1 MVRRSA
7 VATALLA
14 LVAGV
19 ASPFAMAGSAAGA
32 AMPPNP
38 YAGPDGTWN
47 MHGDAGASDTTPFVG
62 PGAHPSPAQPVT
74 LPAVCP
80 TILSGA
86 DGMVQALCTEYV
98 DRAPSLY
105 LLDPTTLLPVARR
118 HLSAGSLLGGVYAY
132 VDDESRLV
140 TVDGSGSLLWL
151 AHSRSLL
158 GWSIDVEREVPVA
171 LPEGDAITTVGPGYD
186 ANVWFATAQGRA
198 GYVTPG
204 GDVVTTSLGAGD
216 EKVAN
221 SISSAPSGVAV
232 TTDHATYL
240 LRADADSDEVQTVWR
255 QAYDRGAARKPG
267 QLSHGSGSTPTFFGE
282 RTGAELVVI
291 TDNAG
296 PRENLLVYR
305 ARDGREVCRL
315 PILTDESSGTENS
328 PVAWGSSVYIASTY
342 GYPYPA
348 QATEDAGESVPAEA
362 DFAGG
367 IERIDVDEQAGT
379 CESVW
384 RNEVPSAA
392 VPRLSRGE
400 NVLYTVTRRGIAPTW
415 RLARIDPADGE
426 LLSET
431 FLGLGPLA
439 NTLQMVGTILPDG
452 TLLQGTLSGLVAVRR

>member
-1 MVRRSA
+1 MMCRTA
-7 VATALLA
+7 PATALLA
-14 LVAGV
+14 LVVLAACVVPAG
-19 ASPFAMAGSAAGA
+19 PAAA
-32 AMPPNP
+32 TAMPPNP

-47 MHGDAGASDTTPFVG
+47 MHGDAGASDTTPFEG
-62 PGAHPSPAQPVT
+62 PGADPWPAQPVP
-74 LPAVCP
+74 LPGVCP
-80 TILSGA
+80 TILSGS
-86 DGMVQALCTEYV
+86 DGMVQALCTEYL

-105 LLDPTTLLPVARR
+105 LLDPATLLPVARR

-132 VDDESRLV
+132 VDDRSRLV

-151 AHSRSLL
+151 SHSKSLL
-158 GWSIDVEREVPVA
+158 GWSIDIEREVPVN
-171 LPEGDAITTVGPGYD
+171 LPEGDAVTTVGPGYD

-198 GYVTPG
+198 GYVTPQ

-240 LRADADSDEVQTVWR
+240 LRAEAGGGVRTVWR
-255 QAYDRGAARKPG
+255 QAYDRGVARKPG

-282 RTGAELVVI
+282 RTGSELVVI
-291 TDNAG
+291 TDNAS

-328 PVAWGSSVYIASTY
+328 PVAWGRSVYIASTY

-362 DFAGG
+362 EFAGG
-367 IERIDVDEQAGT
+367 MERIDVDEESGT
-379 CESVW
+379 CRSVW
-384 RNEVPSAA
+384 RNQVPSAA
-392 VPRLSRGE
+392 VPRLSRAE
-400 NVLYTVTRRGIAPTW
+400 DVLYTVTRRAGGLTW

-426 LLSET
+426 ILSET

-452 TLLQGTLSGLVAVRR
+452 TLLQGTLAGLVAVRR

>member
-1 MVRRSA
+1 MIRRTA
-7 VATALLA
+7 PATVLLA
-14 LVAGV
+14 LVTLVAGP
-19 ASPFAMAGSAAGA
+19 AAGPAAGA
-32 AMPPNP
+32 TMPPNP

-47 MHGDAGASDTTPFVG
+47 MHGDAGASDTTPFEG
-62 PGAHPSPAQPVT
+62 PGARPSPAQPVP

-80 TILSGA
+80 TILSGS

-151 AHSRSLL
+151 THSRSGL
-158 GWSIDVEREVPVA
+158 GWSIDVEREVPVP
-171 LPEGDAITTVGPGYD
+171 LPEGDAVATVGPGYD
-186 ANVWFATAQGRA
+186 ANVWFATARGRA

-240 LRADADSDEVQTVWR
+240 LRAGRGGDSVQTVWR
-255 QAYDRGAARKPG
+255 QPYDRGEARKPG

-282 RTGAELVVI
+282 RTGSDLVVI
-291 TDNAG
+291 TDNAS

-315 PILTDESSGTENS
+315 PILTEESSGTENS

-362 DFAGG
+362 AFAGG
-367 IERIDVDEQAGT
+367 MERIDVDERSGT
-379 CESVW
+379 CTSVW

-400 NVLYTVTRRGIAPTW
+400 DVLYTVARRGNGLTW
-415 RLARIDPADGE
+415 RLARIDPANGAV
-426 LLSET
+426 LSET

-452 TLLQGTLSGLVAVRR
+452 TLLQGTLAGLVAVRH

>member
-1 MVRRSA
+1 MICRSA
-7 VATALLA
+7 PATVLLA
-14 LVAGV
+14 LVFLIAGPAV
-19 ASPFAMAGSAAGA
+19 GPAAGA

-47 MHGDAGASDTTPFVG
+47 MHGDAGASDTTPFEG
-62 PGAHPSPAQPVT
+62 PGAAPFPAQAVP

-86 DGMVQALCTEYV
+86 DGMVQALCTEYI

-132 VDDESRLV
+132 VDNESRLV

-151 AHSRSLL
+151 AHSRPGLR
-158 GWSIDVEREVPVA
+158 WSIDVEREVPVN
-171 LPEGDAITTVGPGYD
+171 LPEGDAVTTVGPGYD

-198 GYVTPG
+198 GYVTPD
-204 GDVVTTSLGAGD
+204 GDIVIATLGAGD

-240 LRADADSDEVQTVWR
+240 LRADGDGDAVRTVWR
-255 QAYDRGAARKPG
+255 QPYDRGEARKPG
-267 QLSHGSGSTPTFFGE
+267 QLSHGSGSTPTFFGK
-282 RTGAELVVI
+282 RTGAEFVVI
-291 TDNAG
+291 TDNAA

-305 ARDGREVCRL
+305 ARDGREICRL

-328 PVAWGSSVYIASTY
+328 PVAWGNSVYIASTY

-348 QATEDAGESVPAEA
+348 QATEDAGESVPAKA

-367 IERIDVDEQAGT
+367 MERIDVDERSGA
-379 CESVW
+379 CASVW

-400 NVLYTVTRRGIAPTW
+400 NVLYTVTRRGSGLTW
-415 RLARIDPADGE
+415 RLARIDPADGQI
-426 LLSET
+426 LSET

-452 TLLQGTLSGLVAVRR
+452 TLLQGTLAGLVAVRR

>member
-1 MVRRSA
+1 MSRWTA
-7 VATALLA
+7 PATLLLAIVA
-14 LVAGV
+14 LVAGP
-19 ASPFAMAGSAAGA
+19 AIGPAAGA
-32 AMPPNP
+32 TMPPNP
-38 YAGPDGTWN
+38 YAGPEGTWN
-47 MHGDAGASDTTPFVG
+47 MHGDAAASDTTPFEG
-62 PGAHPSPAQPVT
+62 PGAHPSPAQPVP

-80 TILSGA
+80 TILSGS
-86 DGMVQALCTEYV
+86 DGMVQALCTEYL

-151 AHSRSLL
+151 THSKAGI
-158 GWSIDVEREVPVA
+158 GWSIDVERTVPVT
-171 LPEGDAITTVGPGYD
+171 LPEGDAVATVGPDYD
-186 ANVWFATAQGRA
+186 ANVWFATTQGRA

-204 GDVVTTSLGAGD
+204 GHVVTTTLGAGD

-240 LRADADSDEVQTVWR
+240 LRADGDAVQTVWR
-255 QAYDRGAARKPG
+255 QPYDRGEARKPG

-282 RTGAELVVI
+282 RTGAELVVV
-291 TDNAG
+291 TDNAT

-315 PILTDESSGTENS
+315 PILTDESSATENS
-328 PVAWGSSVYIASTY
+328 PVAWGRSVYIASTY

-367 IERIDVDEQAGT
+367 MQRIDVDERSGT
-379 CESVW
+379 CESLW
-384 RNEVPSAA
+384 RNDVPSAA

-400 NVLYTVTRRGIAPTW
+400 EVLYTVTRRSNGMTW
-415 RLARIDPADGE
+415 RLARIDPEDGQI
-426 LLSET
+426 LSET
-431 FLGLGPLA
+431 LLGLGPLA

-452 TLLQGTLSGLVAVRR
+452 TLLQGTLAGLVAVRR

>member
-1 MVRRSA
+1 MSRWTA
-7 VATALLA
+7 PATVLLALGA
-14 LVAGV
+14 LVAGPMI
-19 ASPFAMAGSAAGA
+19 SPAAGA

-47 MHGDAGASDTTPFVG
+47 MHGDAG
-62 PGAHPSPAQPVT
+62 
-74 LPAVCP
+74 
-80 TILSGA
+80 
-86 DGMVQALCTEYV
+86 
-98 DRAPSLY
+98 
-105 LLDPTTLLPVARR
+105 
-118 HLSAGSLLGGVYAY
+118 
-132 VDDESRLV
+132 DDESRLV

-151 AHSRSLL
+151 AHSKAGI
-158 GWSIDVEREVPVA
+158 GWSIDVEREVP
-171 LPEGDAITTVGPGYD
+171 LRLSEGDAVTTVGPGYD

-198 GYVTPG
+198 GYVTPDG
-204 GDVVTTSLGAGD
+204 HVVTAGLGAGD

-240 LRADADSDEVQTVWR
+240 PHAGRAGSTVRTVWR
-255 QAYDRGAARKPG
+255 QAYDRGEARKPG

-282 RTGAELVVI
+282 RTGAEFVVI
-291 TDNAG
+291 TDNAA

-315 PILTDESSGTENS
+315 PILTEESSGTENS
-328 PVAWGSSVYIASTY
+328 PVAWGSSGYIASSY

-348 QATEDAGESVPAEA
+348 QATEDAGESVPATA

-367 IERIDVDEQAGT
+367 MERIDVDERSGT

-400 NVLYTVTRRGIAPTW
+400 DVLYTVTRRGSGLTW
-415 RLARIDPADGE
+415 RLARIDPADGTI
-426 LLSET
+426 LSET

>member
-1 MVRRSA
+1 MIRRSA
-7 VATALLA
+7 VVTALLA
-14 LVAGV
+14 LVVGV
-19 ASPFAMAGSAAGA
+19 TSPFAAASSAAGA

-47 MHGDAGASDTTPFVG
+47 MHGDAGASDTTPFSG
-62 PGAHPSPAQPVT
+62 PGAHPSPAQAVT

-80 TILSGA
+80 TILSGS

-132 VDDESRLV
+132 VDHESRLV

-151 AHSRSLL
+151 SHARSLL
-158 GWSIDVEREVPVA
+158 GWSIDVEREVPIP
-171 LPEGDAITTVGPGYD
+171 LPEGDAVTTVGPGYD
-186 ANVWFATAQGRA
+186 VNVWFATAQGRA
-198 GYVTPG
+198 GYVTPDG
-204 GDVVTTSLGAGD
+204 NVVTTSLGAGD

-240 LRADADSDEVQTVWR
+240 LRAGEDGVQTVWR

-282 RTGAELVVI
+282 RTGAEFVVI
-291 TDNAG
+291 TDNAS

-328 PVAWGSSVYIASTY
+328 PVAWGGSVYIASTY

-348 QATEDAGESVPAEA
+348 QATEDAGESVPTEA

-367 IERIDVDEQAGT
+367 IERIDVDEQTGT

-400 NVLYTVTRRGIAPTW
+400 NVLYTVTRRGIGPTW

-426 LLSET
+426 ILSET